1 MGWLEPFIAT
11 ECCYLG
17 TTGRRSG
24 LVHEVE
30 IWFGVIDDSL
40 YLISGNGPNAD
51 WYRNALAHPPVTV
64 RIEDVTMVGTARA
77 LEDAAER
84 RRVGELMAAKY
95 PWDSDPSI
103 GLTFD
108 AWCFDVPVLA
118 IEGWR
123 PLDGLPR

>member
-1 MGWLEPFIAT
+1 
-11 ECCYLG
+11 
-17 TTGRRSG
+17 
-24 LVHEVE
+24 
-30 IWFGVIDDSL
+30 
-40 YLISGNGPNAD
+40 
-51 WYRNALAHPPVTV
+51 VTV

-95 PWDSDPSI
+95 PWDGDPSI